1 MHSNNTVKETT
12 ESMKHT
18 AMKQS
23 KTNQMSDDEIVNMFT
38 SRNSFLLEDVIKQD
52 QTLVNTFEEAYAAG
66 CSAEDEEDQ

>member
-1 MHSNNTVKETT
+1 
-12 ESMKHT
+12 
-18 AMKQS
+18 MKQS

-66 CSAEDEEDQ
+66 CSAEDEDDQ